1 MRRLLLT
8 ATAALLG
15 GTIATARAADTRLPK
30 QLEGIDILDRQGAEL
45 PRDLVFRD
53 HHGNPVKLGDYL
65 DGKQPLLLVL
75 AYYQCPML
83 CSIVLNGVTE
93 GAKRVAFDPGKGYRI
108 LTVSIDPRDTVELA
122 AGKRKTYL
130 DALGKPLGPID
141 RQHGWDFL
149 LGSPEAPDAVKKL
162 ADTVGFQ
169 YRWDEE
175 TKQFAHA
182 AGAFLFTPDGR
193 LSRTLYGIT
202 FPERDLRL
210 ALVEAS
216 EGKLGSAWDKVL
228 LLCYHYDPGEG
239 YTLAIMRIMRIGG
252 VLTVVVLGAFL
263 ALLWRRERER
273 SRKTRREHSTA

>member
-1 MRRLLLT
+1 MRTFLL
-8 ATAALLG
+8 TAALLA
-15 GTIATARAADTRLPK
+15 ATSAHAADTKVPK
-30 QLEGIDILDRQGAEL
+30 QLEGIDIVDRQGATL

-53 HHGNPVKLGDYL
+53 HDGNPVRLGDYL

-83 CSIVLNGVTE
+83 CSIVLNGVTD
-93 GAKRVAFDPGKGYRI
+93 GIKQVAFEPGKSYRV
-108 LTVSIDPRDTVELA
+108 LTVSIDPRDTLELA
-122 AGKRKTYL
+122 AAKRKTYL
-130 DALGKPLGPID
+130 EALGKPLAGA
-141 RQHGWDFL
+141 RGWDFL
-149 LGSPEAPDAVKKL
+149 VQAPDQPEAVKKL
-162 ADTVGFQ
+162 AETVGFQ

-175 TKQFAHA
+175 TQQFAHA

-216 EGKLGSAWDKVL
+216 AGKLGSAWDKVL
-228 LLCYHYDPGEG
+228 LLCYHYDPGDG

-252 VLTVVVLGAFL
+252 ALTVVVLGAFL
-263 ALLWRRERER
+263 VLLWRRERER
-273 SRKTRREHSTA
+273 SRKNRTEHLTA

>member
-1 MRRLLLT
+1 MKRLLLSAALLA
-8 ATAALLG
+8 ATAAH
-15 GTIATARAADTRLPK
+15 AADTKLPK
-30 QLEGIDILDRQGAEL
+30 QLEGIDIVDKTGAVL

-53 HHGNPVKLGDYL
+53 QDGKTVKLGDYL
-65 DGKQPLLLVL
+65 DGKPVLLVL

-83 CSIVLNGVTE
+83 CSIVLNGLTDGVKKLAYT
-93 GAKRVAFDPGKGYRI
+93 PGKDYRI
-108 LTVSIDPRDTVELA
+108 VTVSIDPRDTVELA
-122 AGKRKTYL
+122 KNKRATYL
-130 DALGKPLGPID
+130 DALGKPIGA
-141 RQHGWDFL
+141 HGWDFL
-149 LGSPEAPDAVKKL
+149 IPAPEHLDAVKQL
-162 ADTVGFQ
+162 AATVGFQ

-202 FPERDLRL
+202 FPERDMRL

-228 LLCYHYDPGEG
+228 LLCYHYDPGDG

-252 VLTVVVLGAFL
+252 ALTVVVLGAFL
-263 ALLWRRERER
+263 LRLWRRERAR
-273 SRKTRREHSTA
+273 TKTSRTEHQTA

>member
-1 MRRLLLT
+1 MRRLLF
-8 ATAALLG
+8 TAALPALLLG
-15 GTIATARAADTRLPK
+15 STARAADTKLPA

-53 HHGNPVKLGDYL
+53 HEGKPVKLGDYL
-65 DGKQPLLLVL
+65 DGKQPLLVVL

-83 CSIVLNGVTE
+83 CSIVLNGVTD
-93 GAKRVAFDPGKGYRI
+93 GVKKLAFSPGKDYRI
-108 LTVSIDPRDTVELA
+108 VTVSIDPRDTLELA

-130 DALGKPLGPID
+130 ESLGKPLKGQ
-141 RQHGWDFL
+141 RGWDFL
-149 LGSPEAPDAVKKL
+149 LGSPDAPDAVKKL
-162 ADTVGFQ
+162 ADSVGFQ
-169 YRWDEE
+169 YRWDE
-175 TKQFAHA
+175 TTQQFAHA

-252 VLTVVVLGAFL
+252 VLTVVGLGAL
-263 ALLWRRERER
+263 LVLLWRRERDR
-273 SRKTRREHSTA
+273 SRKSRTEHSTA